1 MHKFHQIPTDKFIP
15 VSHENS
21 YLFNHYDKVANFLA
35 FNLDKNYKNILAK
48 PVQNGFTFDWFSI
61 YNNLS
66 NINEKSREEAE
77 NELIKYWEFL
87 DVINAKIA
95 QLSSSSDENSK
106 NWASLLSKV
115 FNHNNNFIF
124 SNGNDICIVW
134 GWKFDNSLNYK
145 PSFSKTPNKFLNP
158 DANAAIENSSIVE
171 KVNDLGSETIV
182 EEPIL
187 KAKSLDVQSEEHNS
201 EEIPNEY
208 LTDEIPADE
217 SGFLKFLK
225 WFASKF
231 WWLLWVLLLLI
242 VFFLLLKSCECQD
255 NYNDLNTKLDQ
266 IEQRANECI
275 N

>member
-1 MHKFHQIPTDKFIP
+1 MYKFHQIPTDKFIP

-48 PVQNGFTFDWFSI
+48 PVQNGFMFDWFST

-66 NINEKSREEAE
+66 NINDKSREESE

-95 QLSSSSDENSK
+95 QLNSSSDENSK

-145 PSFSKTPNKFLNP
+145 PNFSKTPNKFLNP
-158 DANAAIENSSIVE
+158 DANAAIENSPIVE
-171 KVNDLGSETIV
+171 KANDLETETST

-187 KAKSLDVQSEEHNS
+187 NTKTYEAQSDEHDS
-201 EEIPNEY
+201 EEIPSEY
-208 LTDEIPADE
+208 LTEEIPEEE
-217 SGFLKFLK
+217 SSFLKFLK

-242 VFFLLLKSCECQD
+242 VFILLLKSCECQD

-266 IEQRANECI
+266 IEQKANECI